1 MNECKIESVTNRIEY
16 LDIFRS
22 FGIILMIMG
31 HIGYGKNFGHFIHAF
46 HMPMFFFVSGFLY
59 KKNTKELFSLAE
71 YSKKK
76 AKSLLV
82 PYIIFGLFHYC
93 IWLTTHDFSL
103 EPLFHLIFVNTFD
116 LPIAGGLWFLTAL
129 FITEIL
135 FFVIDKYIQNM
146 PIKILIIVAVA
157 LLGNITEVILPVT
170 FPYAIGCSFVG
181 LGLYYIGYIIEQF
194 ERKIESI
201 GNSVIELPLKYNIIL
216 SIVTTFF
223 IFMNGYINMRMG
235 YYANIFLFWL
245 NALFSIVVGLN
256 FAKLFYD
263 KIKGTAISKWL
274 MSIGKNSI
282 IYVCL
287 NEIVL
292 LSLDK
297 ILEKMHLSWIFYKL
311 AMLCITL
318 FILLLISE
326 VILKSK
332 LKVVIGKK

>member
-1 MNECKIESVTNRIEY
+1 
-16 LDIFRS
+16 
-22 FGIILMIMG
+22 
-31 HIGYGKNFGHFIHAF
+31 
-46 HMPMFFFVSGFLY
+46 
-59 KKNTKELFSLAE
+59 
-71 YSKKK
+71 
-76 AKSLLV
+76 
-82 PYIIFGLFHYC
+82 
-93 IWLTTHDFSL
+93 
-103 EPLFHLIFVNTFD
+103 
-116 LPIAGGLWFLTAL
+116 
-129 FITEIL
+129 
-135 FFVIDKYIQNM
+135 
-146 PIKILIIVAVA
+146 
-157 LLGNITEVILPVT
+157 
-170 FPYAIGCSFVG
+170 
-181 LGLYYIGYIIEQF
+181 
-194 ERKIESI
+194 
-201 GNSVIELPLKYNIIL
+201 
-216 SIVTTFF
+216 
-223 IFMNGYINMRMG
+223 MRMG

-292 LSLDK
+292 LSVDK